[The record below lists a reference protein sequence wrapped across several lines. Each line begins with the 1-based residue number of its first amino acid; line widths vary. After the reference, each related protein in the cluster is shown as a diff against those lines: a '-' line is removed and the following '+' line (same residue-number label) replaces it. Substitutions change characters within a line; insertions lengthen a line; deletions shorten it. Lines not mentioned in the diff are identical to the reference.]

1 MGWTPAVP
9 SPNFTKISI
18 KRHKPLKIGVKMGEV
33 ITAAKSGSYKADEK
47 NGNDI
52 TEQRQLN
59 SKLAIWRKPEATQ
72 FIPPN
77 PQKAWASLEIGTKDR
92 LKVGFFKSL
101 QIPQGPSRGQRFIL

>member
-1 MGWTPAVP
+1 MSVFP
-9 SPNFTKISI
+9 KIRAYFQLLSLVFLVKPIIVLYLSLCYNI
-18 KRHKPLKIGVKMGEV
+18 KKRDKG
-33 ITAAKSGSYKADEK
+33 DEK

-59 SKLAIWRKPEATQ
+59 SKLAIWGKPEATQ

-77 PQKAWASLEIGTKDR
+77 PPKAWASMEIGTKDR